1 MNYAIRRRMWS
12 AALIVAFF
20 LGWEVLCLALNVSD
34 LVVPRPS
41 QVMATLVARFPVL
54 WPHIIQTLWTTMIG
68 FGLGVAVGVVIGA
81 LIGTSRVAYDTAYP
95 LLIGFSSIP
104 KVAVVP
110 IFVLWFGAGPVPAVL
125 TALAMCFFPIVVNIA
140 TGLATTEPEME
151 DVLKSLGVGK
161 MDLLLNVGLPR
172 TMPFFFAS
180 LKIAATYAF
189 VGTVLAET
197 VASNKGIGNVMMS
210 ASSNFD
216 VPLVFAG
223 LFILA
228 FLGVALY
235 VLFSVIEGRV
245 VGWANRRT
253 DLSPPD
259 PKGIPM
265 LKSLLAAASLI
276 AMAAPALAQ
285 TDIRFTL
292 GWKTQGS
299 DAPILLAQQKG
310 YFEEEGLNVTID
322 QGEGSAATV
331 TRIMSGTYDAGFGD
345 INAIIQNAAERP
357 DQTPVMVYQLWNDP
371 PFTVVTRKESN
382 ITTPAD
388 LAGKTLGG
396 APGTPTTKLLPV
408 FARMN
413 DVDLDSITIESLAPN
428 LTEPMLIRGDIDGAM
443 VFNITAWFNL
453 INNRQD
459 PAADFNWLNF
469 GDHGLDLY
477 ANGVMVSQA
486 MIADNPEAVTGLVRA
501 INRAAVEIAQD
512 HEAGVDAVLAF
523 DNLANRNLEMARM
536 VFSYENLIASDEV
549 TRIGLGDLDDDRLSR
564 AIDIVAEGYQLQTTP
579 AAGQVFD
586 RSFLPPLDDR
596 QLVLAD

>member
-54 WPHIIQTLWTTMIG
+54 WPHVIQTLWTTMIG

-151 DVLKSLGVGK
+151 DVLKSLGAGK

-253 DLSPPD
+253 DLSP
-259 PKGIPM
+259 
-265 LKSLLAAASLI
+265 S
-276 AMAAPALAQ
+276 
-285 TDIRFTL
+285 
-292 GWKTQGS
+292 
-299 DAPILLAQQKG
+299 
-310 YFEEEGLNVTID
+310 
-322 QGEGSAATV
+322 
-331 TRIMSGTYDAGFGD
+331 
-345 INAIIQNAAERP
+345 
-357 DQTPVMVYQLWNDP
+357 
-371 PFTVVTRKESN
+371 
-382 ITTPAD
+382 
-388 LAGKTLGG
+388 
-396 APGTPTTKLLPV
+396 
-408 FARMN
+408 
-413 DVDLDSITIESLAPN
+413 
-428 LTEPMLIRGDIDGAM
+428 
-443 VFNITAWFNL
+443 
-453 INNRQD
+453 
-459 PAADFNWLNF
+459 
-469 GDHGLDLY
+469 
-477 ANGVMVSQA
+477 
-486 MIADNPEAVTGLVRA
+486 
-501 INRAAVEIAQD
+501 
-512 HEAGVDAVLAF
+512 
-523 DNLANRNLEMARM
+523 
-536 VFSYENLIASDEV
+536 
-549 TRIGLGDLDDDRLSR
+549 
-564 AIDIVAEGYQLQTTP
+564 
-579 AAGQVFD
+579 
-586 RSFLPPLDDR
+586 
-596 QLVLAD
+596 